1 MNLFLKENILLQ
13 VEADNKNEALI
24 KIAEFCENL
33 NYVDDAKE
41 LYKAFLER
49 EKEATTGFEN
59 GFAIPHARTKII
71 KEPHILFVTFKNPIE
86 WESLDKQ
93 PATHAFILLVPENV
107 NNFHIYLLSKISLA
121 LLDKKFV
128 DEIKKSNDPQEI
140 YNLINKFLEKDK
152 TENNAANNLEQ
163 NSNNKLNVVSICA
176 CPAGIAHTYM
186 AKEKIKKA
194 AEELGWNIKIETRG
208 AMTENIL
215 RPEDII
221 NADYVLLAVDVKIDK
236 EIFLGKKIL
245 EVSTNDVISDA
256 AGVLSKLTSQAILY
270 GEQESNNK
278 QTNNQLWEHNN
289 TKYTRKEKKKEK
301 QNVKALKKQYQQ
313 IKKETSKQIK
323 NLNKEY
329 LLEKKQIE
337 KQIKD
342 LKPEDL
348 KLQNSYKAEYLSEL
362 KKIKNQEI
370 SNKKN
375 YLQNYQNKKQAKKEY
390 EIIKNKLNI
399 EKINLKQNWN
409 LKVENLSSNNLK
421 IKLKQKYDAKNLEY
435 MEQQKNAY
443 VNYYNAFKAFD
454 RKQKKV
460 FVRSVFTS
468 IGYLIPIIVTA
479 ALMLAFSKFGVS
491 VSVDPATGTQHWSN
505 SQFGSGLESVANIM
519 IGLIPAFLAMYIA
532 NAIGGKPALAPGFI
546 GGLMISNSKIMAP
559 LLLFDPNSVIPGVT
573 VDENIVNGGFLGGM
587 LMGYLVGLISKGISM
602 INFPSKFRPIMA
614 LLFNPL
620 ITALII
626 FVLNAY
632 IIGTPIVFIMVLI
645 YAGLFK
651 LTEFNNPGI
660 NIAVCVI
667 FSVMINTDFGG
678 PINKIAFFLSSAI
691 ALSSLTANRGDIEKS
706 NYISQNAVQAAIAIG
721 PLGACF
727 SVWMFPSK
735 FSEEEKIAGNSALIM
750 GIFGISEG
758 VLPFVFARPKKVI
771 PAAMIGA
778 AISGVLIGLLST
790 YNNLKF
796 VAGIGSPIGGWI
808 GYSIGT
814 GYGFYWFLTVVFSS
828 LVMAVVLGLSIE
840 KNEIVYQE
848 FKKNKMQ
855 KILKLQNLGY
865 VTKAQ
870 RINYNLKQIGKI
882 IKNKL
887 KKLKTIDGW
896 IIRY

>member
-1 MNLFLKENILLQ
+1 MSLFSKQNILLQ
-13 VEADNKNEALI
+13 IEASSKNDSLN
-24 KIAEFCENL
+24 KIAELCKNL

-49 EKEATTGFEN
+49 ERESTTGFEN

-71 KEPHILFVTFKNPIE
+71 KEPHVLFVNFKNPVE
-86 WESLDKQ
+86 WESLDNQ
-93 PATHAFILLVPENV
+93 PATHAFVLLVPENV
-107 NNFHIYLLSKISLA
+107 NNFHIDLLSKISLA
-121 LLDKKFV
+121 LLDKEFV
-128 DEIKKSNDPQEI
+128 SQIKKSKNAEEI
-140 YNLINKFLEKDK
+140 YKLVSGFIEKDEK
-152 TENNAANNLEQ
+152 TNLPNNSEQ
-163 NSNNKLNVVSICA
+163 NLNSKINIVSICA

-194 AEELGWNIKIETRG
+194 AEQLGFNIKIETRG
-208 AMTENIL
+208 AITENVL
-215 RPEDII
+215 KPEEIAK
-221 NADYVLLAVDVKIDK
+221 ADYVLLAIDIKIDK

-245 EVSTNDVISDA
+245 EVSTNDVIQDA
-256 AGVLSKLTSQAILY
+256 TAVLNKLASEAILY
-270 GEQESNNK
+270 GDEKSNNK
-278 QTNNQLWEHNN
+278 QVNNQLWEHNN
-289 TKYTRKEKKKEK
+289 TKYTRKEKRKEK
-301 QNVKALKKQYQQ
+301 QKVKALKKEYLR

-323 NLNKEY
+323 ILNKNY
-329 LLEKKQIE
+329 LLEKKQIQ
-337 KQIKD
+337 KQIKN
-342 LKPEDL
+342 LKPQDL
-348 KLQNSYKAEYLSEL
+348 KLEKIYKNEYLNQLE
-362 KKIKNQEI
+362 KIKNEQI
-370 SNKKN
+370 NNKKN
-375 YLQNYQNKKQAKKEY
+375 YLKNCQDKKQAKKEY
-390 EIIKNKLNI
+390 EIVKNRLNV

-409 LKVENLSSNNLK
+409 LKVENLQSNNLK
-421 IKLKQKYDAKNLEY
+421 IKLKQKYDAKNLEH
-435 MEQQKNAY
+435 MEHQKNAY
-443 VNYYNAFKAFD
+443 VNYYNAFKDFD

-479 ALMLAFSKFGVS
+479 ALMLAFSKFGSS
-491 VSVDPATGTQHWSN
+491 VYVDAAGQQHWTN
-505 SQFGSGLESVANIM
+505 SQFGSGLEKVANIM
-519 IGLIPAFLAMYIA
+519 IGLIPAFLAMYVA

-546 GGLMISNSKIMAP
+546 GGLMISNSQIMAP

-573 VDENIVNGGFLGGM
+573 VDPGIVNGGFLGG
-587 LMGYLVGLISKGISM
+587 LLIGYLVGFISKGISM
-602 INFPSKFRPIMA
+602 INFPPKFRPIMA

-620 ITALII
+620 ISALII
-626 FVLNAY
+626 FVFNAY

-645 YAGLFK
+645 YAGLFN
-651 LTEFNNPGI
+651 LTEFNNPGV
-660 NIAVCVI
+660 NIAICVI

-691 ALSSLTANRGDIEKS
+691 ALSSLTANGGDVEKA
-706 NYISQNAVQAAIAIG
+706 NYISQNAVQAAISIG

-735 FSEEEKIAGNSALIM
+735 FSEEEKIAGNSALVM
-750 GIFGISEG
+750 GLFGISEG

-771 PAAMIGA
+771 PAAMLGA

-808 GYSIGT
+808 GYAIGT
-814 GYGFYWFLTVVFSS
+814 GYGFYWFLTIIFSS

-848 FKKNKMQ
+848 FKNNKMQ
-855 KILKLQNLGY
+855 KILKLQSLGY

-870 RINYNLKQIGKI
+870 RINYNFKQIWKMF
-882 IKNKL
+882 KNKI

>member
-1 MNLFLKENILLQ
+1 MNLFSKQNILLQ
-13 VEADNKNEALI
+13 IEANNKNECLI
-24 KIAEFCENL
+24 KIAESCQNL
-33 NYVDDAKE
+33 NYVDEAKE

-49 EKEATTGFEN
+49 EKESTTGFEN

-86 WESLDKQ
+86 WESLDGH
-93 PATHAFILLVPENV
+93 PATHAFVLLVPENV
-107 NNFHIYLLSKISLA
+107 NSLHIDLLSKISLA
-121 LLDKKFV
+121 LLDKEFV
-128 DEIKKSNDPQEI
+128 DQIKKSNDIEEI
-140 YNLINKFLEKDK
+140 YKLVSGFLEKDK
-152 TENNAANNLEQ
+152 QENPINNSTQ
-163 NSNNKLNVVSICA
+163 TPNSKINVVSICA

-194 AEELGWNIKIETRG
+194 ADQLGFNIKIETRG
-208 AMTENIL
+208 AMTENALKADEIAK
-215 RPEDII
+215 
-221 NADYVLLAVDVKIDK
+221 ADYVLLAVDIKIDK

-245 EVSTNDVISDA
+245 EVSTNDVIQDA
-256 AGVLSKLTSQAILY
+256 TTVLNKLASEAVLY
-270 GEQESNNK
+270 GDEETNNK
-278 QTNNQLWEHNN
+278 KVNNQLWEHNN
-289 TKYTRKEKKKEK
+289 TKYTRKEKRKEK
-301 QNVKALKKQYQQ
+301 QNVKSLKKKYQ
-313 IKKETSKQIK
+313 KTKRETTKQIK
-323 NLNKEY
+323 NLNKQY

-337 KQIKD
+337 KQIKNI
-342 LKPEDL
+342 KPEDL
-348 KLQNSYKAEYLSEL
+348 KLEKIYKTEYLNGL
-362 KKIKNQEI
+362 AKIKNEQI
-370 SNKKN
+370 NNKKN
-375 YLQNYQNKKQAKKEY
+375 YLKNCQDKKQAKKEY
-390 EIIKNKLNI
+390 EIVKNKLNV

-409 LKVENLSSNNLK
+409 LKVENLLSNNLK
-421 IKLKQKYDAKNLEY
+421 IKLKQKYDSKNLEHLDK
-435 MEQQKNAY
+435 QKDAY
-443 VNYYNAFKAFD
+443 VNYYNAFKDFD

-479 ALMLAFSKFGVS
+479 ALMLAFSKFGSS
-491 VSVDPATGTQHWSN
+491 VYVDSAGTQHWSN
-505 SQFGSGLESVANIM
+505 SQFGSGLSSVATKI
-519 IGLIPAFLAMYIA
+519 IDLIPAFLAMYIA

-573 VDENIVNGGFLGGM
+573 VDQNIVNGGFLGG
-587 LMGYLVGLISKGISM
+587 LLIGYLVGFISKGISM
-602 INFPSKFRPIMA
+602 INFPPKFRPIMA

-620 ITALII
+620 ISALII
-626 FVLNAY
+626 FVFNAY
-632 IIGTPIVFIMVLI
+632 VIGTPIVFIMVLI
-645 YAGLFK
+645 YAGLFN
-651 LTEFNNPGI
+651 LTEFNNPGV
-660 NIAVCVI
+660 NIAICVI

-691 ALSSLTANRGDIEKS
+691 ALSSLTANAGDVEKA
-706 NYISQNAVQAAIAIG
+706 NYISQNAVQAAISIG

-735 FSEEEKIAGNSALIM
+735 FSEEEKIAGSSAFVM
-750 GIFGISEG
+750 GLFGISEG

-771 PAAMIGA
+771 PAAMLGA
-778 AISGVLIGLLST
+778 AICGVLIGLLST

-808 GYSIGT
+808 GYAIGT
-814 GYGFYWFLTVVFSS
+814 GYGFYWFFTIIFSS
-828 LVMAVVLGLSIE
+828 LVMAIVLGLSIE

-848 FKKNKMQ
+848 FKNNKMQ
-855 KILKLQNLGY
+855 KILKLQSLGY